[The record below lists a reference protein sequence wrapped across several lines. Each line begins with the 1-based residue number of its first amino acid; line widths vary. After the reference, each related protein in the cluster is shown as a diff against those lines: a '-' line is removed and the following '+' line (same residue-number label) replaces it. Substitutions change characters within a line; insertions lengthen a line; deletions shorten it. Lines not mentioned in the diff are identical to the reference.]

1 MAYICPR
8 MYVKLHYDIIS
19 GRHHQNVTLS
29 PANLLFL
36 QKGSLLPFVQDRSY
50 NFSTELAAFECVEM
64 STNRLVSMCV
74 NLILRSVMHF
84 MIRVFH
90 IIGIF

>member
-1 MAYICPR
+1 M
-8 MYVKLHYDIIS
+8 KLHYDIVN

-29 PANLLFL
+29 AASLLFL

-50 NFSTELAAFECVEM
+50 NFSTKLAAFECVEM
-64 STNRLVSMCV
+64 STNRLVSMCA
-74 NLILRSVMHF
+74 NLILRSVIHF

-90 IIGIF
+90 IIGIFFKKTGEVC